1 MYLPSE
7 RCWLAAQATKKQ
19 PPMAAA
25 IVVISS
31 DVDAVSED
39 ETEILDATHDD
50 AILLLDAD
58 GDGLADEKGA
68 ALDYPLMNEE
78 EFIYF
83 KDTSRNHVD
92 DMLAGLTV
100 IQKANEDALTTAD
113 VFYAQVLEK
122 FSERFIAAG
131 VRTPLTIHMEV
142 RTCFF
147 LKKY

>member
-1 MYLPSE
+1 MAL
-7 RCWLAAQATKKQ
+7 QATKKQ
-19 PPMAAA
+19 PPRAEA

-31 DVDAVSED
+31 DVDEVSE
-39 ETEILDATHDD
+39 EESANLDATHDD
-50 AILLLDAD
+50 AIPLLDAD

-68 ALDYPLMNEE
+68 ALDEALMNEE

-83 KDTSRNHVD
+83 KDTSREHVE
-92 DMLAGLTV
+92 DMLAGLTL
-100 IQKANEDALTTAD
+100 IRKANEDLLTTSVAL
-113 VFYAQVLEK
+113 YAQVLEK
-122 FSERFIAAG
+122 FSERFISAG